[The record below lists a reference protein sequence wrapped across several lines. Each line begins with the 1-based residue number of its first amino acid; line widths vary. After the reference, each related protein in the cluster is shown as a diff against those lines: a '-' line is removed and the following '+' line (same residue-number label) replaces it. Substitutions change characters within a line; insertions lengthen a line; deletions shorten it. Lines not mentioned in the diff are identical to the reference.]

1 MKFIKHVLIFITIL
15 TLSFGAIAQKTEPV
29 TQPLEALKFTNFP
42 AYCKAKK
49 EVLWA
54 DYEAANTRAE
64 KKSARK
70 AISQHG
76 RWEYLWKN
84 YTNADGS
91 LNKKMYEIE
100 ALNLQPNTSISNNS
114 ASARG
119 VEQWTQV
126 GPKSFVNPHG
136 YVAYPGMGRINVVR
150 SLGNNTYIAG
160 APNGGVW
167 KTTNNGANWTP
178 KTDKIARLG
187 ITDIRVNPNSPN
199 TIYALTGDRDATNC
213 ASIGVLRSND
223 AGETWQTTGKV
234 LSPVID
240 DFSNTTL
247 GINPNAPDKL
257 IFSANGM
264 VYYSVDG
271 GTNFATSQTSIEKAN
286 DILYTNDFIL
296 ISTTKGKIYKSTN
309 GGESFEKIF
318 EDQLGATEDFCLRL
332 NQKIINGNVYI
343 LAGIKDAGAIYKAS
357 NADILAANSNSL
369 LSLSAVGAAIS
380 DYSPQGTY
388 DVVLEVNPNNDKNI
402 YVAGVDGYYTSD
414 AAGTWTKALDAYDS
428 DKSGQLYVHP
438 DHHFAEYVD
447 ANTLLITH
455 DGGVSLI
462 NTTKLP
468 FTQNDITGDLVI
480 SQIYHTGIFPPD
492 ANNDNFMMG
501 LQDNDGFSKSPN
513 TLNGQWVAVSAG
525 DGTAAAINQNNP
537 LIRFIGGTEGALDRT
552 TTAFKEDYKDKK
564 NVIKGNKKAP
574 FVCEALI
581 HNENP
586 DYVFAGH
593 VEAKFS
599 TDAGVTF
606 NEVPKEMQTGPTE
619 EIEQYG
625 NRVAIVGANAQKI
638 AAYKDGVF
646 SDVAVLE
653 KPIGVDVQFNSISL
667 STTNN
672 TVVYATIKGYD
683 AGKKVFKSSDN
694 GATWTNISFNLPN
707 LIVKKIVSQ
716 ATNLGIFDEILYV
729 ATNTGVYAKYGSTS
743 NDWKKLGDNLPFTEI
758 NDLDINYVSGK
769 LYAST
774 YGRGIWEYPV
784 SAPVV
789 ATKNVESPLS
799 NITISPNP
807 IQNGQTLTVKI
818 PSEIGAAKCT
828 IYNYVGGRMAEFN
841 VNATEKT
848 LILPTLTVG
857 TYLAVFE
864 SKGQQK
870 ALKIVIIQ

>member
-1 MKFIKHVLIFITIL
+1 MTFIKQIL
-15 TLSFGAIAQKTEPV
+15 TFCFVLTVAFGATAQKTEP
-29 TQPLEALKFTNFP
+29 TTSPSEALKFTNFP

-49 EVLWA
+49 EALWA

-64 KKSARK
+64 KKTARK

-100 ALNLQPNTSISNNS
+100 ALNLQPNMSISSNS

-119 VEQWTQV
+119 AEQWTQV

-167 KTTNNGANWTP
+167 KTTNNGAKWTP
-178 KTDKIARLG
+178 KTEQIARLG
-187 ITDIRVNPNSPN
+187 ITDIRVNPKSPN
-199 TIYALTGDRDATNC
+199 IIYALTGDRDATNC

-240 DFSNTTL
+240 DFSNTVL
-247 GINPNAPDKL
+247 GMNPNAPDKL
-257 IFSANGM
+257 IFSANG
-264 VYYSVDG
+264 VIYYSVDG
-271 GTNFATSQTSIEKAN
+271 GTNFTISQTTIANAN
-286 DILYTNDFIL
+286 DILYTKDFIL
-296 ISTTKGKIYKSTN
+296 LSTTKGKIYKSTDD
-309 GGESFEKIF
+309 GETFEKIF
-318 EDQLGATEDFCLRL
+318 EDKLGSKEDFCLRM
-332 NQKIINGNVYI
+332 NQKVINGNVYI

-357 NADILAANSNSL
+357 SADVLAASSNSL
-369 LSLSAVGAAIS
+369 LSLSAVGTAIS

-438 DHHFAEYVD
+438 DHHFGEFVD
-447 ANTLLITH
+447 ANTLLISH
-455 DGGVSLI
+455 DGGVSLL
-462 NTTKLP
+462 NTSKLP
-468 FTQNDITGDLVI
+468 FTQNDITGNLVI

-513 TLNGQWVAVSAG
+513 TLNGEWVAVSAG

-537 LIRFIGGTEGALDRT
+537 LIRFIGGTEGTLYRT
-552 TTAFKEDYKDKK
+552 TTAFKASYDDKK
-564 NVIKGNKKAP
+564 NVIAGGKKAP
-574 FVCEALI
+574 FACEALI

-586 DYVFAGH
+586 DYVFAGYS
-593 VEAKFS
+593 EAKFS
-599 TDAGVTF
+599 IDAGVTF
-606 NEVPKEMQTGPTE
+606 NEVPKAMQTGATE

-625 NRVAIVGANAQKI
+625 DRVAIVGADAQKI
-638 AAYKDGVF
+638 AVYKDGIF
-646 SDVAVLE
+646 SNVETLE
-653 KPIGVDVQFNSISL
+653 KPTGVDVQFSSISL

-672 TVVYATIKGYD
+672 TVVYANIKGYD

-707 LIVKKIVSQ
+707 LIAKKIVSQ
-716 ATNLGIFDEILYV
+716 ATNLGTFDEILYL
-729 ATNTGVYAKYGSTS
+729 ATNTGVYVKYGSKS
-743 NDWKKLGDNLPFTEI
+743 NDWKKLGDNLPFTDI

-774 YGRGIWEYPV
+774 YGRGIWEYPI

-807 IQNGQTLTVKI
+807 IQNGQVLTVKI

-828 IYNYVGGRMAEFN
+828 IYNYVGGRMASFDL
-841 VNATEKT
+841 NAGEKT
-848 LILPTLTVG
+848 LTLPTLTAG

>member
-1 MKFIKHVLIFITIL
+1 MTFIKQIL
-15 TLSFGAIAQKTEPV
+15 TFCFILVLASGANAQKTEST
-29 TQPLEALKFTNFP
+29 TQPSEALKFTNFP

-49 EVLWA
+49 ETLWA

-64 KKSARK
+64 KKTARK
-70 AISQHG
+70 AISQFG

-100 ALNLQPNTSISNNS
+100 ALNLKPNTPISSNN

-119 VEQWTQV
+119 AEQWTQV

-136 YVAYPGMGRINVVR
+136 YPEYPGMGRVNVVR
-150 SLGNNTYIAG
+150 SLGKNTYLAG
-160 APNGGVW
+160 TPNGGVW
-167 KTTNNGANWTP
+167 KTTNNGATWTP

-199 TIYALTGDRDATNC
+199 TIYALTGDRDAANC
-213 ASIGVLRSND
+213 PSIGVLRSND

-247 GINPNAPDKL
+247 GMNPNAPDKL
-257 IFSANGM
+257 IFAANSV
-264 VYYSVDG
+264 VYYSIDG
-271 GTNFATSQTSIEKAN
+271 GTTFATSQTSIEKAN

-296 ISTTKGKIYKSTN
+296 ISTTKGIIYKSTN
-309 GGESFEKIF
+309 DGESFEKIF
-318 EDQLGATEDFCLRL
+318 EDKLGSKESFCLRL
-332 NQKIINGNVYI
+332 NQKVINGNVYI

-369 LSLSAVGAAIS
+369 LSLSAVGTAIS

-388 DVVLEVNPNNDKNI
+388 DVVLEVNPNNEKSI
-402 YVAGVDGYYTSD
+402 YVAGVSGYYTTD
-414 AAGTWTKALDAYDS
+414 AATTWTKALDAYDS
-428 DKSGQLYVHP
+428 STSGQLYVHP
-438 DHHFAEYVD
+438 DHHFAEFVD
-447 ANTLLITH
+447 ANTLLISH
-455 DGGVSLI
+455 DGGVSLL
-462 NTTKLP
+462 NTAKLP
-468 FTQNDITGDLVI
+468 FTQNDITGDLII
-480 SQIYHTGIFPPD
+480 SQIYHTGIYPAD

-552 TTAFKEDYKDKK
+552 TTAFKADYKDKK
-564 NVIKGNKKAP
+564 NVIAGNKKAP

-586 DYVFAGH
+586 DHVFAGH
-593 VEAKFS
+593 IEAKFS
-599 TDAGVTF
+599 TDGGETF
-606 NEVPKEMQTGPTE
+606 NEVPKAMQTGATE

-625 NRVAIVGANAQKI
+625 NRVAIVGADAQKI
-638 AAYKDGVF
+638 AAYKDGIF

-653 KPIGVDVQFNSISL
+653 KPTGVDALFNSISL

-672 TVVYATIKGYD
+672 TVVYATVKGYD
-683 AGKKVFKSSDN
+683 AGQKVYKSSDN

-716 ATNLGIFDEILYV
+716 ATNLGTFDEVLYV
-729 ATNTGVYAKYGSTS
+729 GTNTGVYVKYGSKS
-743 NDWKKLGDNLPFTEI
+743 NDWKKLGDNLPFTET

-769 LYAST
+769 IYAST
-774 YGRGIWEYPV
+774 YGRGIWEYPI
-784 SAPVV
+784 SAAFV

-807 IQNGQTLTVKI
+807 IQNGQALTVKI

-828 IYNYVGGRMAEFN
+828 IYNYVGGKMAEFIIN
-841 VNATEKT
+841 STEKT
-848 LILPTLTVG
+848 LTLPTLTVG

-870 ALKIVIIQ
+870 ALKIVITQ